1 MLAVDLTSPNERSRR
16 ERKVAS
22 VKQNNL
28 EAARKAQ
35 IESQVA
41 ARKKAQKRKE
51 MTERRA
57 LKRQAPDAR
66 DNEEPETKK
75 KKNEGRIID
84 FTERDFEHVKR
95 LFNAVLTYFGNLNVV
110 GIFCGYDCAVCPTI
124 VYPIFVSAQDE
135 KKQSVYSRKFILGV
149 GKSSNVFTGIRQAF
163 TELYPEYPAD
173 RVYDWKLMKWNKKAY
188 KAVTSNVAVD
198 PDVLSQRLFSSKSF
212 GGAKSLPD
220 VKVTDEIASSRK
232 RECAIEVAT
241 YIKDFVPE
249 RIKNEFPKD
258 FRTWSIADVV
268 ATLEAVSEKEK
279 LEKELEN
286 EICGTISTSDTVKE
300 AFDRIEKQKSE
311 TGHVDSESEEGEYS
325 EESD

>member
-1 MLAVDLTSPNERSRR
+1 MLAVDLTSPNERTRR
-16 ERKVAS
+16 EKKVAN
-22 VKQNNL
+22 VKQSNL
-28 EAARKAQ
+28 ESARKAQ

-51 MTERRA
+51 MTVKRA
-57 LKRQAPDAR
+57 LKRQAPEER
-66 DNEEPETKK
+66 DSEEPETKK

-95 LFNAVLTYFGNLNVV
+95 LFNAVLVYFGNLNVV

-124 VYPIFVSAQDE
+124 VYPVFVSAQDE

-198 PDVLSQRLFSSKSF
+198 PSVLSQRIFSSKSF

-220 VKVTDEIASSRK
+220 VKVTDEIASARK

-249 RIKNEFPKD
+249 KIKNEFPKD
-258 FRTWSIADVV
+258 FRTWSIADIT

-279 LEKELEN
+279 LEREKEK
-286 EICGTISTSDTVKE
+286 EISETVSDSDVIRE
-300 AFDRIEKQKSE
+300 AFERIEKQKTES
-311 TGHVDSESEEGEYS
+311 GQFDSDSEEGEYS
-325 EESD
+325 DESE